1 MFARHGLCLFY
12 GLDFHKYLYFSSFA
26 ASLLASN
33 RVSIHASTSA
43 RTNAI
48 RSPNKRTIGGNKPS
62 FEYLRMV
69 ERGQPVSFTVSG
81 TKTKGDL
88 IAACESVV
96 MVLLSKE
103 HHT

>member
-1 MFARHGLCLFY
+1 MFLHRGLCLFY

-26 ASLLASN
+26 ASLLASK

-62 FEYLRMV
+62 FVYLRMV

-81 TKTKGDL
+81 TKTNGDVV
-88 IAACESVV
+88 AACESDLVI
-96 MVLLSKE
+96 MYLLI
-103 HHT
+103 